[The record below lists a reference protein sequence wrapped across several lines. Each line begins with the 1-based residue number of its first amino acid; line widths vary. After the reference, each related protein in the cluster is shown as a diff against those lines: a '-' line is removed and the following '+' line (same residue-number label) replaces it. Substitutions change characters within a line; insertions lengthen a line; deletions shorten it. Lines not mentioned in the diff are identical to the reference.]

1 MKTSHNAIQALLE
14 KYLEGQTSLE
24 EESAITAVLFKR
36 LRRTYRPELGM
47 GYEMFSVYTHNEQQF
62 KVSLEAP
69 KTNASS
75 GISWMRIA
83 ASLALLIVTSFG
95 VYRLQ
100 EDYQE
105 RKMQEAYVETKK
117 AFELISK
124 QLQHAQKQ
132 VVYLDYI
139 DQTAQKILK

>member
-1 MKTSHNAIQALLE
+1 MKTNRNTIQALLE

-24 EESAITAVLFKR
+24 EER
-36 LRRTYRPELGM
+36 LLQHYFRNTDEPLDPNWEWARDVFL
-47 GYEMFSVYTHNEQQF
+47 YTHGEQQL

-75 GISWMRIA
+75 GLSWMRIA
-83 ASLALLIVTSFG
+83 ASFALLIVTSFG

-124 QLQHAQKQ
+124 QLQHAQNQ

>member
-1 MKTSHNAIQALLE
+1 MKTNHNAIEALLE

-24 EESAITAVLFKR
+24 EER
-36 LRRTYRPELGM
+36 LLQHYFRDAEEPLDPNWEWARDVFL
-47 GYEMFSVYTHNEQQF
+47 YTHGEQQL
-62 KVSLEAP
+62 KVSLEVT

-117 AFELISK
+117 AFELISR

>member
-24 EESAITAVLFKR
+24 EETLLQRYFNDAENPID
-36 LRRTYRPELGM
+36 PEWEWARDVFL
-47 GYEMFSVYTHNEQQF
+47 YAHNEQQL
-62 KVSLEAP
+62 KVSLAEP
-69 KTNASS
+69 STRRSS

-83 ASLALLIVTSFG
+83 ASFALLIVTFFG
-95 VYRLQ
+95 VHRLQ

-105 RKMQEAYVETKK
+105 RKMQAAYAETKK

-124 QLQHAQKQ
+124 QFQHAQEP
-132 VVYLDYI
+132 VAYLDYMG
-139 DQTAQKILK
+139 QTTKKIFK

>member
-1 MKTSHNAIQALLE
+1 MKTNRNAIEALLD

-24 EESAITAVLFKR
+24 EER
-36 LRRTYRPELGM
+36 LLQYYFRDADESLDPNWEWARDVFL
-47 GYEMFSVYTHNEQQF
+47 YTHGEQQL

-75 GISWMRIA
+75 GSSWMRIA

-105 RKMQEAYVETKK
+105 RKMQEAYVETKR

>member
-24 EESAITAVLFKR
+24 EEALLQR
-36 LRRTYRPELGM
+36 Y
-47 GYEMFSVYTHNEQQF
+47 FSDSEEPIHPNWEWARDVFSYTHNEQQF
-62 KVSLEAP
+62 KVNLEVQR
-69 KTNASS
+69 TNTTS

-83 ASLALLIVTSFG
+83 ASFALLIVTTFG

-117 AFELISK
+117 AFELVSK
-124 QLQHAQKQ
+124 QLRHAQEQ
-132 VVYLDYI
+132 VAYLDYI

>member
-24 EESAITAVLFKR
+24 EETLLQRYFNDAENPIDPAWEWARDVFL
-36 LRRTYRPELGM
+36 
-47 GYEMFSVYTHNEQQF
+47 YTHNEQQL
-62 KVSLEAP
+62 KVNLEEP
-69 KTNASS
+69 STRRSS
-75 GISWMRIA
+75 GISWIRIA
-83 ASLALLIVTSFG
+83 ASFALLIVTSFG

-124 QLQHAQKQ
+124 QLQHAQEQ
-132 VVYLDYI
+132 IAYLDYMG
-139 DQTAQKILK
+139 QTTQKILK

>member
-1 MKTSHNAIQALLE
+1 MKTSHNAIQALME

-24 EESAITAVLFKR
+24 EETLLQRYFNDAEKPIDPSWEWARDVFLYA
-36 LRRTYRPELGM
+36 
-47 GYEMFSVYTHNEQQF
+47 HNEQQL
-62 KVSLEAP
+62 KVSLAEP
-69 KTNASS
+69 STRRSS
-75 GISWMRIA
+75 GISWIRIA
-83 ASLALLIVTSFG
+83 ASFALLIVTSFG

-124 QLQHAQKQ
+124 QLQYAQEQ
-132 VVYLDYI
+132 IAYLDYMG
-139 DQTAQKILK
+139 QTTQKIFK

>member
-1 MKTSHNAIQALLE
+1 MKTSHNAIQALME

-24 EESAITAVLFKR
+24 EETLLQRYFNDAEKPIDPSWEWARDVFLYA
-36 LRRTYRPELGM
+36 
-47 GYEMFSVYTHNEQQF
+47 HNEQQL
-62 KVSLEAP
+62 KVSLAEP
-69 KTNASS
+69 STRRSS
-75 GISWMRIA
+75 GISWIRIA
-83 ASLALLIVTSFG
+83 ASFALLIVTSFG

-124 QLQHAQKQ
+124 QLQHAQEQ
-132 VVYLDYI
+132 IAYLDYMG
-139 DQTAQKILK
+139 QTTQKIFK

>member
-1 MKTSHNAIQALLE
+1 MKTNRNAIEALLE
-14 KYLEGQTSLE
+14 KYLEGQTSQE
-24 EESAITAVLFKR
+24 EER
-36 LRRTYRPELGM
+36 LLQHYFRDVDEPLDPNWEWARDVFL
-47 GYEMFSVYTHNEQQF
+47 YTHGEQQL

-69 KTNASS
+69 KTNASLGS
-75 GISWMRIA
+75 SWMRIA

-105 RKMQEAYVETKK
+105 RKMQEAYVETKR
-117 AFELISK
+117 AFELISR

>member
-1 MKTSHNAIQALLE
+1 MKTNYKTIQALLE

-24 EESAITAVLFKR
+24 EERFLQRYFRDEAGPLDPNLEWARDVFLY
-36 LRRTYRPELGM
+36 TYG
-47 GYEMFSVYTHNEQQF
+47 EQQL

-69 KTNASS
+69 RTNASS
-75 GISWMRIA
+75 GSSWMRIA